1 MSFCFSCGND
11 HDGHALAVKNL
22 ALTAERD
29 ALKAKNA
36 ALKAKIE
43 SVRQLI
49 DNDRAT
55 PTHPV
60 PFSRTD
66 LKNHIRAILD
76 SDVLPLEHSDHEY
89 CATKEGE

>member
-1 MSFCFSCGND
+1 MNKKNEPINIKIGSVTEQEA
-11 HDGHALAVKNL
+11 ALI
-22 ALTAERD
+22 AERD
-29 ALKAKNA
+29 ALRAKNA

-76 SDVLPLEHSDHEY
+76 SDVLPLHD
-89 CATKEGE
+89 TKEKE

>member
-1 MSFCFSCGND
+1 
-11 HDGHALAVKNL
+11 VKNL

-76 SDVLPLEHSDHEY
+76 SDVLPLQNGTEQHD
-89 CATKEGE
+89 